1 MEKSDEL
8 NINLNAESY
17 NGQTGFHLA
26 CLFSHVSIV
35 EMFLENSE
43 SYKLNLETKDNHGKT
58 GYKIA
63 KEQLINLPFSISF
76 SGFTSNSSPQ
86 FKIVSLFTK
95 YQKGN
100 KE

>member
-1 MEKSDEL
+1 MGRYFYE
-8 NINLNAESY
+8 
-17 NGQTGFHLA
+17 
-26 CLFSHVSIV
+26 HVSWILANYENDTV
-35 EMFLENSE
+35 VNSE
-43 SYKLNLETKDNHGKT
+43 SYKLDLETEDNHGKT